1 MARTRKTPR
10 VNIGQ
15 TSPNGSVVS
24 QRNVNLTVEN
34 VVEVLLDSDDRHD
47 EALKAN
53 AVEFILM
60 NAVEVIQSP
69 SWPMVYQSSSLRNQL
84 LIELHLFVDHYED
97 IKNSSS
103 FQDLDIETRMSIFTA
118 AFDKMLSR
126 NDPNPRISG
135 FVPLSRDQDLVIDD
149 ASELLEAYVD
159 REATEAAGGEEEI
172 EMAEEEEEE
181 EEEEE

>member
-53 AVEFILM
+53 AVRFILM

-69 SWPMVYQSSSLRNQL
+69 SWPMVYQSSSLWNQL
-84 LIELHLFVDHYED
+84 LIEFNLFVDHYED

-118 AFDKMLSR
+118 AFEYLA
-126 NDPNPRISG
+126 G
-135 FVPLSRDQDLVIDD
+135 FVFDQ
-149 ASELLEAYVD
+149 
-159 REATEAAGGEEEI
+159 EATEAAGGEEEI
-172 EMAEEEEEE
+172 ERVIKLN
-181 EEEEE
+181 

>member
-53 AVEFILM
+53 AVEFILR

-118 AFDKMLSR
+118 AFEYLA
-126 NDPNPRISG
+126 G
-135 FVPLSRDQDLVIDD
+135 
-149 ASELLEAYVD
+149 YVD

-172 EMAEEEEEE
+172 ERAEEEEEE
-181 EEEEE
+181 EEEE